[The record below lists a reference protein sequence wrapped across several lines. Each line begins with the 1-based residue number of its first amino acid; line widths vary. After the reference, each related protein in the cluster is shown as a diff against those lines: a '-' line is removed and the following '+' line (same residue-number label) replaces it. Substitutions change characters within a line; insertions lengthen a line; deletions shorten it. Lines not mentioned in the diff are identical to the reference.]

1 MQSYLLQDVYEY
13 QIPDVPTDISKIL
26 NWDIMDPKE
35 HYWRK
40 PIIPEKFNSTREEN
54 EFWNIQYE
62 RMWNGVWFF
71 NYNPA
76 LGKTE
81 PIYITGA
88 HYEYLTFWNVEYDI
102 MFWHMDKEY
111 FYFDDYV
118 ENDEHCFGKIV
129 FKGRRGGITAKEIF
143 LAVRKLKS
151 AKYMKIGLLS
161 TKQEVARDTMLVP
174 MMDSLARYHDK
185 LRPIY
190 KTRAGGERIQREINL
205 SSTKRE
211 EAEKCLMGWVK
222 TKATIATAF
231 DAYKLHKVLFD
242 EFLKWEGVDPMA
254 IIEPQLK
261 TMREIHSGKIIGKAS
276 LFSTMGTD
284 PTKMKRAIAKAFPL
298 WEGSNPEKKSENGRT
313 ATGFLR
319 YFIGIYDYMGINKY
333 GYVDREKAEIEYE
346 QELKSKID
354 EFGEGSKEHIDE
366 LKALPRTID
375 DIFETPHHFSAFNR
389 DGRVSRQKRKILL
402 IPESERG
409 YVKGKFMRDVVTN
422 KAYFNTSE
430 EYANFGWCIK
440 GVNIK
445 MPNNVKKNY
454 EGIFIPPRTYEGA
467 GGYDPVR
474 MDKEDTISQNIS
486 NAAILLFKK
495 YDHYSENGIENE
507 LVGEYFGRQDSNDD
521 DHEQFALACEY
532 FGFLMC
538 PESNVGVNYFKKRGY
553 GKMTFDS
560 PYDGGKGIRVHS
572 NSEKNNPVRD
582 GMELISNY
590 IKKPQEGEID
600 YLETIIFPNTLG
612 QLETFTR
619 DKLRSHDL
627 IAAMLQCFL
636 AASSLSPTILGNGK
650 SKMVYNALYPS
661 ARR

>member
-1 MQSYLLQDVYEY
+1 MD
-13 QIPDVPTDISKIL
+13 IL
-26 NWDIMDPKE
+26 NWDIQDPIE
-35 HYWRK
+35 QYWRK
-40 PIIPEKFNSTREEN
+40 PIVPNEFKSSREEQ
-54 EFWNIQYE
+54 EYWSIQYR
-62 RMWNGVWFF
+62 RMINGVWFY
-71 NYNPA
+71 NYNPIIE
-76 LGKTE
+76 KSE

-111 FYFDDYV
+111 FYFDDLV
-118 ENDEHCFGKIV
+118 ENDEKAFGKIV

-143 LAVRKLKS
+143 LAVRKMKS
-151 AKYMKIGLLS
+151 ASYMKIGLIS
-161 TKQEVARDTMLVP
+161 TKQEVARDTMLTP
-174 MMDSLARYHDK
+174 MKDGLARYHQR

-190 KTRAGGERIQREINL
+190 KTKSGGELLQTEISL
-205 SSTKRE
+205 SSNKKDE
-211 EAEKCLMGWVK
+211 IEKCLKGWAK

-231 DAYKLHKVLFD
+231 DAYKLNKVLFD
-242 EFLKWEGVDPMA
+242 EFLKWEGVDPMS

-284 PTKMKRAIAKAFPL
+284 TTKMKRAIAKAQPL
-298 WEGSNPEKKSENGRT
+298 WDGSNPEKKSENGRT

-333 GYVDREKAEIEYE
+333 GYAEKEKAEIEYE
-346 QELKSKID
+346 QEVQAKIK

-375 DIFETPHHFSAFNR
+375 DIFEMPQHFSAFNR
-389 DGRVSRQKRKILL
+389 DGRVSKRKKKILQTP
-402 IPESERG
+402 IAERG
-409 YVKGKFMRDVVTN
+409 YLCGKFMRDMTTN
-422 KAYFNTSE
+422 KVYFNTSE
-430 EYANFGWCIK
+430 EYKDFGWSIK

-445 MPNNVKKNY
+445 MPNNVKY
-454 EGIFIPPRTYEGA
+454 SYDGLYSLPRTPEGA

-486 NAAILLFKK
+486 NAAMLLFKK
-495 YDHYSENGIENE
+495 FDHYSQNGIQNE
-507 LVGEYFGRQDSNDD
+507 LIGEYFGRQNVNDD
-521 DHEQFALACEY
+521 DHEQFAMASEY

-538 PESNVGVNYFKKRGY
+538 PESNVGVNYFKKKGY
-553 GKMTFDS
+553 NKMIYDS

-582 GMELISNY
+582 GMELIANY

-600 YLETIIFPNTLG
+600 YLETIVFPNTLT
-612 QLETFTR
+612 QLESFTR

-627 IAAMLQCFL
+627 IAAMIQCFL
-636 AASSLSPTILGNGK
+636 AASSLKNTVIGNLGAT
-650 SKMVYNALYPS
+650 ALYKS
-661 ARR
+661 FW